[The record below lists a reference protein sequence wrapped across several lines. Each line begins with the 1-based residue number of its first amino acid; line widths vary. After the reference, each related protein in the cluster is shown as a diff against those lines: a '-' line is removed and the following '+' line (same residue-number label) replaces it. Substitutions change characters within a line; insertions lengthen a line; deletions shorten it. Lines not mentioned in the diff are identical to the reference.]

1 MITLTAKI
9 ELSGAYSNLLSEAS
23 PSLVDNAEDTEVNS
37 FIIGES
43 RLGEGAVFGGGSSG
57 AITEIVINQRN
68 LISLESSIFDRSD
81 IKFPSWG
88 IISNGGRLEFN
99 DPFGDVKVLAE
110 QNLLTS
116 NQKVSIYINE
126 TLSQKNEQIGDFFT
140 TVWDY
145 DVNNKVASVGLRD
158 SLEEMQNINLGEINR
173 ADWTNSSKYFTA
185 AEIYFVLNEN
195 TPNHLKLLTVAQ
207 LDSFTQN
214 LLENTY
220 VRAFIIYSGTL
231 WSAWTKLCELC
242 QLQIYIDKNGNRVC
256 KYNGGA

>member
-9 ELSGAYSNLLSEAS
+9 ELSGAYSNLLSAAS

-43 RLGEGAVFGGGSSG
+43 RLGEGAVFGGSSSG

-81 IKFPSWG
+81 IKLPSWG

-99 DPFGDVKVLAE
+99 DPFGDVKNLAS
-110 QNLLTS
+110 QNLLNS

-140 TVWDY
+140 STWGY
-145 DVNNKVASVGLRD
+145 DANNKTVSVEIADDLI
-158 SLEEMQNINLGEINR
+158 EWQNINLEEINYI
-173 ADWTNSSKYFTA
+173 DVSKVRYYTA
-185 AEIYFVLNEN
+185 REVFDKLNGLTPIRSRIIYPMDDITQRVLQN
-195 TPNHLKLLTVAQ
+195 THIR
-207 LDSFTQN
+207 S
-214 LLENTY
+214 Y
-220 VRAFIIYSGTL
+220 IIYSGTL
-231 WSAWTKLCELC
+231 WAAWSKLCELC
-242 QLQIYIDKNGNRVC
+242 QLQIFKNKQGRTIC